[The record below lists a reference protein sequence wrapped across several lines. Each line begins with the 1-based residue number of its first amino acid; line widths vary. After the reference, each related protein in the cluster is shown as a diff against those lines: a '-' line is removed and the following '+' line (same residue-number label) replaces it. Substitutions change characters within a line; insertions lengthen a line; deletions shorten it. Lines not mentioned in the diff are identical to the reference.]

1 MDEIARP
8 AARETAAVAAAGEA
22 QEEGASGALEVTP
35 EVISDSERGEGSKG
49 GGGVEEAT
57 AAAAAEEASRVQE
70 MLENRLREA
79 KASATGFKEA
89 LQEMEGVVAGLR
101 EEEVSADVA
110 ERGGGDAYA
119 CVWCVVSLGTAA
131 CCAVRE
137 HVSDALAM
145 RTGHENMVSETP

>member
-57 AAAAAEEASRVQE
+57 AAAAAAEEASRVQE

-131 CCAVRE
+131 CCAVR
-137 HVSDALAM
+137 DALAM